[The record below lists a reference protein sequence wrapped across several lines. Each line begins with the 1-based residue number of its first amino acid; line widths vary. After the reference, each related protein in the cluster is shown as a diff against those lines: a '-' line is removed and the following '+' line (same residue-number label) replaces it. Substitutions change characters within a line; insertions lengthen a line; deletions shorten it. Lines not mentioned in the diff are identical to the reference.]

1 MDMKQIFE
9 VIFGLVVLPVVAVF
23 VALATANSSVSA
35 IPGMTVLLPLIPLA
49 IGFGMVYDALKGSV
63 KK

>member
-23 VALATANSSVSA
+23 VGLATANSSISS
-35 IPGMTVLLPLIPLA
+35 IPGMVILLPLIPLA
-49 IGFGMVYDALKGSV
+49 IGFGMVYDALRSSI